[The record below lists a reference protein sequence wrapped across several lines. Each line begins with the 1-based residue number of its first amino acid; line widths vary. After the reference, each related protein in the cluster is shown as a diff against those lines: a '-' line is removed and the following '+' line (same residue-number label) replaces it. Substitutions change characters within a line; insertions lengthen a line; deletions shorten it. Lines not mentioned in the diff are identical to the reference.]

1 MRLLLVR
8 HAKSDRPGD
17 MDDHDRP
24 LARRG
29 VADAEAIGAHLAGL
43 DLVPSRI
50 VSSTAV
56 RAASTADIIAAAAGR
71 EVITDPHIYGGGVAA
86 LLTAASGRG
95 DVMVVGHEPTLS
107 MAVEALSGALVT
119 MVTSA
124 VVCIDTT
131 SDAAGTWRG
140 TLRWMLTP
148 EAVRGLR
155 R

>member
-8 HAKSDRPGD
+8 HAKSDRPDGV
-17 MDDHDRP
+17 DDHDRP
-24 LARRG
+24 LSRRG
-29 VADAEAIGAHLAGL
+29 VADAEAIAAHLAGL

-50 VSSTAV
+50 VSSTAE
-56 RAASTADIIAAAAGR
+56 RAASTAGIIATASRR
-71 EVITDPHIYGGGVAA
+71 EVVTDPHIYGGGVAT
-86 LLTAASGRG
+86 LLSAAGRG
-95 DVMVVGHEPTLS
+95 DVMLVGHEPTLS

-148 EAVRGLR
+148 EAVRGPR

>member
-8 HAKSDRPGD
+8 HAKSDRQGGV
-17 MDDHDRP
+17 DDHDRP

-43 DLVPSRI
+43 DLVPPRI

-56 RAASTADIIAAAAGR
+56 RAAATAAIIAAAAGR
-71 EVITDPHIYGGGVAA
+71 EVATDPHVYGGGVAA
-86 LLTAASGRG
+86 LLSAASGPG
-95 DVMVVGHEPTLS
+95 DVMLVGHEPTLS
-107 MAVEALSGALVT
+107 MAVETLSGALVT

-140 TLRWMLTP
+140 TVRWMLTP
-148 EAVRGLR
+148 EAVRGPR